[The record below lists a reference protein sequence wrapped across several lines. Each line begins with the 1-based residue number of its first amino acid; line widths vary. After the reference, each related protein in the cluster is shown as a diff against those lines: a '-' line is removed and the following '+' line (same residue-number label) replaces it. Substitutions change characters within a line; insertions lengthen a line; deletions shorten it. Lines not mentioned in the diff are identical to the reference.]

1 MKKFKCQTLALL
13 FLLNTLGACEHK
25 EHHAAEA
32 PHFEV
37 TSPVRQNTEVTREFV
52 CQIRAARHIELRA
65 LESGYLQDTF
75 ADEGQAVHA
84 GQRLFQITP
93 VVYQAEAARS
103 EAEARFADV
112 EYENTRLLREGNVVS
127 PNELAL
133 ASANREKAAAQRSLA
148 QARLRFAT
156 ITAPFDGIMGRLH
169 VRRGSLLEDGEL
181 LTELS
186 DLSEM
191 WVYFNVSEADYLA
204 YRRTHAPN
212 EAVPVRLRM
221 ANGQV
226 FDQPGTIQTIVA
238 DFNSETGTIA
248 FRAGFAN
255 PNGLLRHGETGTILM
270 TRSIENALLLPQK
283 ATFDVL
289 DKKFVFVVDE
299 HDVVRAR
306 EITVAESLP
315 HLYVVASGL
324 AESDRVLLDG
334 LRRVRD
340 GDHIVPTVRPMSEVV
355 PALNVPAQ

>member
-1 MKKFKCQTLALL
+1 MKTSHLPVWAFGCIL
-13 FLLNTLGACEHK
+13 FGLGACHHE
-25 EHHAAEA
+25 EHHEAET
-32 PHFEV
+32 PHFEA

-65 LESGYLQDTF
+65 IESGYLEDTF
-75 ADEGQAVHA
+75 ADEGEAVRA
-84 GQRLFQITP
+84 GQRLFQMKP

-127 PNELAL
+127 QNELAL
-133 ASANREKAAAQRSLA
+133 ATANREKAVAQRALA
-148 QARLRFAT
+148 RAHLGFTT

-186 DLSEM
+186 DVREM

-204 YRRTHAPN
+204 YRATHAPD
-212 EAVPVRLRM
+212 AHVPVRLRM
-221 ANGQV
+221 ANGQT

-238 DFNSETGTIA
+238 DFNNETGTIA

-255 PNGLLRHGETGTILM
+255 PNALLRHGETGTILM
-270 TRSIENALLLPQK
+270 SHTIENALILPQK
-283 ATFDVL
+283 AVFNIL
-289 DKKFVFVVDE
+289 DKKFVFVIDE
-299 HDVVRAR
+299 HNVVHSR
-306 EITVAESLP
+306 EITVGESLP

-324 AESDRVLLDG
+324 DVSDRVLLDG

-340 GDHIVPTVRPMSEVV
+340 GDHVVPNMRPMAEVV
-355 PALNVPAQ
+355 PELDVPAQ